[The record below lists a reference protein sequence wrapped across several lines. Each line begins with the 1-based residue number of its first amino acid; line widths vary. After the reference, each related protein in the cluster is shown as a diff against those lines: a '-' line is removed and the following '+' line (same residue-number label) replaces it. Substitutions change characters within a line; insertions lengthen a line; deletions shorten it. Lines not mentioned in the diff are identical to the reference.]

1 MGAFTAAEYTS
12 KFFENI
18 VNENTIS
25 SRQLIIHEVMGRNCG
40 WLTAYSAYLY
50 RKSLYNKTFVNSLM
64 LDQNRWDIHAV
75 YVPELSFDLDSEVK
89 RLNEV
94 MYDVDCIN
102 IFLSEGAGIENIINE
117 MKSNN
122 IEIKYDAFG
131 HPRLDEINPG
141 YAQEIMGY
149 GSIDIQGNHEKDNM
163 KKETIQKISH
173 ILYDISNDIPEGKY
187 LELMDLFGELYNND

>member
-1 MGAFTAAEYTS
+1 
-12 KFFENI
+12 
-18 VNENTIS
+18 
-25 SRQLIIHEVMGRNCG
+25 MGRNCG

-50 RKSLYNKTFVNSLM
+50 RKSLHNKTFVNSLM

-122 IEIKYDAFG
+122 EMPY
-131 HPRLDEINPG
+131 
-141 YAQEIMGY
+141 
-149 GSIDIQGNHEKDNM
+149 
-163 KKETIQKISH
+163 
-173 ILYDISNDIPEGKY
+173 
-187 LELMDLFGELYNND
+187 